1 MFVGCPKKWHVTIM
15 QPVYQAVFKKLYLKK
30 YFLIC
35 KTFFKVIRLH
45 YYTMKEG
52 MTIAIPMA
60 AERNRNITHTIK
72 TMSKKLLGFIKQRVA
87 SNEDA
92 EDILQDVFYQFAGN
106 PEPIE
111 QTTAWLYK
119 VARNKITDNYRKHK
133 LPLADDVL
141 QNTEAEEENF
151 NWKELL
157 FTNDTNP
164 ETEYLRNL
172 FWEELKT
179 ALDELPAEQR
189 DVFIQNEIDG
199 IAFKDI
205 AAATGEAVATLISRK
220 RYAVLHLRSRLA
232 VLKDELLNY

>member
-1 MFVGCPKKWHVTIM
+1 
-15 QPVYQAVFKKLYLKK
+15 
-30 YFLIC
+30 
-35 KTFFKVIRLH
+35 
-45 YYTMKEG
+45 

-60 AERNRNITHTIK
+60 AERNRNITSTIK
-72 TMSKKLLGFIKQRVA
+72 LMSKRLFGFIKQRVA
-87 SNEDA
+87 NTEDA

-119 VARNKITDNYRKHK
+119 VARNKITDSYRKQK

-141 QNTEAEEENF
+141 PAAETEEDSF
-151 NWKELL
+151 DWKEMM
-157 FTNDTNP
+157 FSNDSNP

-172 FWEELKT
+172 FWEELKA

-199 IAFKDI
+199 IAFKDM
-205 AAATGEAVATLISRK
+205 AAASGEAVATLISRK
-220 RYAVLHLRSRLA
+220 RYAVLHLRTRLA
-232 VLKDELLNY
+232 VLKNELLNY